1 MSSPEITVN
10 HLPEA
15 TRLAH
20 IPLVVILGPTAS
32 GKTDLSIR
40 LAQEF
45 KGEIIS
51 ADSRLFYRGMD
62 IGTAKPS
69 LAERAGVP
77 HHLID
82 VADPDEI
89 WSLAVFQQKAN
100 QTIHEVNER
109 GHLAFLVGGTGQFIR
124 AVVEGWR
131 MPAVEPNSLL
141 RSVLSRWA
149 DDIGAQAIH
158 ARLAVLDPAAAAT
171 IDYTNVRRTVRALEV
186 IFSTGRRFSEQKETG
201 HKLYR
206 SLLIGLTCPR
216 PELYQRIDE
225 RIYKMIDSG
234 LVNEVRDLLGKGYS
248 PTLPTMSAIGYGEI
262 LAYLHDDISLEE
274 AVILMKRR
282 TREFVRRQAN
292 WFKADDPDIHW
303 YQSEPNPVQEVAQ
316 LIMEWHNIL

>member
-1 MSSPEITVN
+1 MSSPDITVN
-10 HLPEA
+10 HSPEA
-15 TRLAH
+15 TRLAR

-40 LAQEF
+40 LAQMF
-45 KGEIIS
+45 NGEIIS

-69 LAERAGVP
+69 LAERAGIP

-100 QTIHEVNER
+100 QAIREVHER
-109 GHLAFLVGGTGQFIR
+109 GRLAFLVGGTGQFIR

-131 MPAVEPNSLL
+131 MPAVEPNPWL

-158 ARLAVLDPAAAAT
+158 ARLAVLDSAAAAT

-186 IFSTGRRFSEQKETG
+186 IFSTGKRFSDQKETG
-201 HKLYR
+201 YKLYR

-225 RIYKMIDSG
+225 RIQKMIDSG
-234 LVNEVRDLLGKGYS
+234 LVNEVRDLLAKGYS

-262 LAYLHDDISLEE
+262 VAYLQGDISLEE
-274 AVILMKRR
+274 AVMLMKRR

-303 YQSEPNPVQEVAQ
+303 YQSKPDPVQEIAQ
-316 LIMEWHNIL
+316 LIMEWKDNL